1 MFAVLPFVMALLG
14 VFLVASPRAVLSEV
28 KPAALSVEDV
38 VGLMRRC
45 AALSRIEDPI
55 AQRVCQDAFVELE
68 IHGLESGE
76 FDKVLPTD
84 GAVRELLECG
94 IEHYGDRRYLKSFEC
109 YHRAASPPY
118 EHPFAMARVGN
129 MYLVGHGV
137 EQNRDLGGQW
147 ITRAACARD
156 AGAMYRLSYL
166 IRIGVVPVKDAGC

>member
-1 MFAVLPFVMALLG
+1 MLAVLPLVIAMLG
-14 VFLVASPRAVLSEV
+14 IFLVGSPRAVLSEV
-28 KPAALSVEDV
+28 KPPALSVKEV

-45 AALSRIEDPI
+45 AVLSGIEDPI
-55 AQRVCQDAFVELE
+55 ARRVCQDAFVEIE
-68 IHGLESGE
+68 THDVESGE
-76 FDKVLPTD
+76 LDKRLPKD
-84 GAVRELLECG
+84 GAVRELLKCG
-94 IEHYGDRRYLKSFEC
+94 IEHYRDGRYLKSFEC

-118 EHPFAMARVGN
+118 EHPLAMTRVGN

-147 ITRAACARD
+147 ITRAACAGD